1 MSVESQF
8 QGLRWNKNPT
18 GLIELYKKQKP
29 VLEQLK
35 IRLKQIDGELE
46 HEIAMLEENIA
57 VKITVIQQNNIDS
70 GGVVKETGSYALI
83 ELEENITCLEVLLE
97 AIKAGVDDMVK
108 IQKGICLKQ
117 SLKRIDYSL
126 DQLLLFMNAP
136 FKSLTSREQEVL
148 INLAAGL
155 SNEEIASKLY
165 ISIKTVKNHVS
176 SIYRKTGY
184 RERAKLVLA
193 ARNKLDRS

>member
-1 MSVESQF
+1 MSVERQF
-8 QGLRWNKNPT
+8 QGLRWNKNPA

-46 HEIAMLEENIA
+46 HEIAILEEKIA
-57 VKITVIQQNNIDS
+57 VKITLIQQHNIDS
-70 GGVVKETGSYALI
+70 GGAVKETGSYALI

-97 AIKAGVDDMVK
+97 AIKAGVDDTVK
-108 IQKGICLKQ
+108 LQKGICLKQ

-148 INLAAGL
+148 INLATGL

-193 ARNKLDRS
+193 ARNKLDQS

>member
-1 MSVESQF
+1 MSVGSQF
-8 QGLRWNKNPT
+8 QGLRWSKNPA
-18 GLIELYKKQKP
+18 GLLELYNKQKP
-29 VLEQLK
+29 VLEELK
-35 IRLKQIDGELE
+35 LRLKQIDGELE
-46 HEIAMLEENIA
+46 HEITKLEESIA
-57 VKITVIQQNNIDS
+57 DKIGAINYSNMAINKVF
-70 GGVVKETGSYALI
+70 KETGSYALI
-83 ELEENITCLEVLLE
+83 ELEENITCLDVFLE
-97 AIKAGVDDMVK
+97 AIKAGVEDTVI

-117 SLKRIDYSL
+117 SLKRIDFSL
-126 DQLLLFMNAP
+126 DQLLLFISAP
-136 FKSLTSREQEVL
+136 FKNLTSREQEVL

-193 ARNKLDRS
+193 ARNILDRS